1 MSLITYDDLYA
12 YQKRALEFIA
22 KKRGKA
28 LIHIV
33 PGGGKTLISIH
44 LVLKYPAL
52 MPVLVCCPSS
62 LKLQWKYEMDKYF
75 PERKTIILN
84 GSPTKNGM
92 SDLHVA
98 DVVIINYDILK
109 KWQLELVKK
118 HFNLVICDESHKVKN
133 PSAERTKALNVVSD
147 RIQHRLLLTGTP
159 ITNNVGDLYNQL
171 HLINP
176 DTFNSYTK
184 FLKRYTTPKTITI
197 QRGLFKTKKQIPGD
211 PCNVAELNNIILN
224 HFFRVSEKE
233 VFENIAEMQ
242 NIVVPI
248 EVNDLKD
255 YRIAEKI
262 FMNSKMNTREEKFN
276 AEQNLAKARKELGI
290 AKIDSAAE
298 WISEHLE
305 NSNQDKLVIFAY
317 HRDVLESLANRLGV
331 DKSVIFYGGMST
343 TEKDDAVKRFINDK
357 NIKFFL
363 GNSLSA
369 GTGVDGLNKV
379 TSTAIMVEALYS
391 HAEWEQA
398 KGRVR
403 RKNSTFDAY
412 FCYNLIVP
420 NTLDEKILKVL
431 DRKAK
436 ETSEVLLGKQMS
448 KDELLSELIMKG

>member
-1 MSLITYDDLYA
+1 MNIIPYDNLYR
-12 YQKRALEFIA
+12 YQKKAIDFVA
-22 KKRGKA
+22 QKRGKA
-28 LIHIV
+28 LIYIT
-33 PGGGKTLISIH
+33 PGGGKTLITIH
-44 LVLKYPAL
+44 LILKYPAL
-52 MPVLVCCPSS
+52 KPVLICCPSS
-62 LKLQWKYEMDKYF
+62 LKLQWQYELQKYF
-75 PERKTIILN
+75 PDDKISLINANSNLSSSFHN
-84 GSPTKNGM
+84 
-92 SDLHVA
+92 A
-98 DVVIINYDILK
+98 DFVIINYDILK
-109 KWQLELVKK
+109 RWQIELCKYK
-118 HFNLVICDESHKVKN
+118 FNLVVCDESHKVKN
-133 PSAERTKALNVVSD
+133 PSAERTKALNVITD

-159 ITNNVGDLYNQL
+159 ITNDVGDLYNQL

-176 DTFNSYTK
+176 DTFNSYSK

-211 PCNVAELNNIILN
+211 PCNVDELNNIILN

-248 EVNDLKD
+248 EVDNLND
-255 YRIAEKI
+255 YRTAERI

-290 AKIDSAAE
+290 AKINSAAE
-298 WISEHLE
+298 WIREHLE
-305 NSNQDKLVIFAY
+305 NSNQEKLVIFAY
-317 HRDVLESLANRLGV
+317 HRDVLEALAYELGV

-420 NTLDEKILKVL
+420 NTLDEKIIKVL

-436 ETSEVLLGKQMS
+436 ETNEVLTGKQMS

>member
-1 MSLITYDDLYA
+1 MSIISYDNLYN

-22 KKRGKA
+22 KKKGKA

-52 MPVLVCCPSS
+52 MPVLICCPSS
-62 LKLQWKYEMDKYF
+62 LKLQWKYEIDKYF
-75 PERKTIILN
+75 PDCKTIILN
-84 GSPTKNGM
+84 GSPSIHGI
-92 SDLHVA
+92 SELHDA
-98 DVVIINYDILK
+98 NFVIINYDILK
-109 KWQLELVKK
+109 KWQLELLK
-118 HFNLVICDESHKVKN
+118 HSFNLVVCDESHKVKN
-133 PSAERTKALNVVSD
+133 PSAERTKALNCISD
-147 RIQHRLLLTGTP
+147 KIQHRLLLTGTP

-176 DTFNSYTK
+176 IDFNSYNK

-197 QRGLFKTKKQIPGD
+197 QRGLFKTKKQIPGE
-211 PCNVAELNNIILN
+211 PCNVNELNNIILN

-248 EVNDLKD
+248 EVDDLKE
-255 YRIAEKI
+255 YRIAEKV
-262 FMNSKMNTREEKFN
+262 FYNSKMNTKEERFN
-276 AEQNLAKARKELGI
+276 AEQNLAKARKQLGI
-290 AKIDSAAE
+290 AKLDGAVE
-298 WISEHLE
+298 WITEHLE
-305 NSNQDKLVIFAY
+305 SSNKNKLVIFAY
-317 HRDVLESLANRLGV
+317 HRDVLEALAEKLGT
-331 DKSVIFYGGMST
+331 DNSVLFYGGMT
-343 TEKDDAVKRFINDK
+343 PTEKDNAVKQFIENDK
-357 NIKFFL
+357 IKFFL

-379 TSTAIMVEALYS
+379 TSTAVMVETLYS